1 MLKNKCIAVSPI
13 VLQKED
19 RDNTTIPT
27 LKSILLRYKI
37 FKKYANEGMVQCSII
52 AGYRDFRSVKWTAVT
67 RIRKYFEQLFIP
79 IEAMQKIR
87 VYRCYRPQNIKI
99 SL

>member
-37 FKKYANEGMVQCSII
+37 FKKYANEGMV
-52 AGYRDFRSVKWTAVT
+52 
-67 RIRKYFEQLFIP
+67 
-79 IEAMQKIR
+79 
-87 VYRCYRPQNIKI
+87 
-99 SL
+99 

>member
-27 LKSILLRYKI
+27 LKSILLRYEI
-37 FKKYANEGMVQCSII
+37 FKKYANEGMV
-52 AGYRDFRSVKWTAVT
+52 
-67 RIRKYFEQLFIP
+67 
-79 IEAMQKIR
+79 
-87 VYRCYRPQNIKI
+87 
-99 SL
+99 